1 MRLKKALDAV
11 VKDYDFVFIDCPPAL
26 SLLTINGLTAA
37 HLVIIP
43 MQCEYYAL
51 EGLSDLVNTIKRIKT
66 HLNPKLEIG
75 GLIRTMF
82 DGRNSLSQ
90 QVSDQLDKHFGDKLF
105 ETVIPRNVRVA
116 EAPSYGLP
124 VLVYYKMSKG
134 AVAYQ
139 ALTEEFLKRFA

>member
-1 MRLKKALDAV
+1 
-11 VKDYDFVFIDCPPAL
+11 
-26 SLLTINGLTAA
+26 
-37 HLVIIP
+37 
-43 MQCEYYAL
+43 
-51 EGLSDLVNTIKRIKT
+51 
-66 HLNPKLEIG
+66 
-75 GLIRTMF
+75 MF

-124 VLVYYKMSKG
+124 VLVYDKMSKG